1 MKLLSLSILTLS
13 VLAAAPAG
21 AQTLSL
27 FEAAQSQEQSSQAPA
42 LIGGPGLLEPGPGFS
57 LRSVARFGDSY
68 WGLVTDA
75 VGNSMEV
82 HWLPGEQTSLGELAQ
97 YSGYK
102 VLELTART
110 LRLQFPQGLP
120 CSASGQEGLVC
131 VDDTTALLSLVSLA
145 PLQSNGS
152 QTLQTEQPSAV
163 PGPEQTMDN
172 AEFINPFVNIAA
184 DAAPMQDAEMAA
196 RADRARARA
205 ERLEQF
211 QVERIA
217 DDQIPPGMRRVR
229 TPFGDRLVPVRE

>member
-152 QTLQTEQPSAV
+152 LQAV
-163 PGPEQTMDN
+163 L
-172 AEFINPFVNIAA
+172 AA
-184 DAAPMQDAEMAA
+184 
-196 RADRARARA
+196 
-205 ERLEQF
+205 
-211 QVERIA
+211 
-217 DDQIPPGMRRVR
+217 G
-229 TPFGDRLVPVRE
+229 PFGPGKQGRQDLLQQTAVTAVAAGQVVRQGQPGIGSAG